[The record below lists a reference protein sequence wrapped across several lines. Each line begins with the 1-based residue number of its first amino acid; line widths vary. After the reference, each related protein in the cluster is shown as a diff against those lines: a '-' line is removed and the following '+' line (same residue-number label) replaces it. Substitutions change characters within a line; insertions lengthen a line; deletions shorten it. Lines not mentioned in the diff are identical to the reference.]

1 MCGIAG
7 FYNPSQHIK
16 EYSRTIKKMLA
27 LIQHRGPDEA
37 GYYMDDHI
45 AMGTTRLSIVDVQ
58 NATQPFSDSS
68 KRYWI
73 CYNGEIYNYK
83 SLKKN
88 SNKKGYIF
96 IQILIRK
103 FYYRLGFIGKRSV

>member
-58 NATQPFSDSS
+58 NATQPFSESS

-73 CYNGEIYNYK
+73 CYNGEIYNY
-83 SLKKN
+83 
-88 SNKKGYIF
+88 
-96 IQILIRK
+96 
-103 FYYRLGFIGKRSV
+103 